1 MEKKLQAFERLLN
14 VMDEL
19 REKCPWDRK
28 QTFESLRSNTIEETY
43 ELCDALLSKDM
54 QAIKKELGD
63 VLLHVVFYAKMAS
76 ETNDFDISDVC
87 NSLCDKL
94 IYRHPHVF
102 GEVSVKDSTEVMEN
116 WEALKLKEKDG
127 NKSVLSGVPTSLPAL
142 VKAQRI
148 QEKARSAGFDWDE
161 KEQVWDKVR
170 EELGEFETEV
180 KTGNAA
186 EMEAEFGDVLFSIV
200 NAGRLYG
207 INPETALER
216 TNRKFISRF
225 NLMEQKTKERGL
237 SLKEMKL
244 EEMEELWCE
253 AKREL
258 RKED

>member
-1 MEKKLQAFERLLN
+1 MKNNKLQAFDRLLN

-19 REKCPWDRK
+19 REKCPWDKK

-43 ELCDALLSKDM
+43 ELCDALLGGNMDT
-54 QAIKKELGD
+54 IKKELGD
-63 VLLHVVFYAKMAS
+63 VLLHVVFYARIAS
-76 ETNDFDISDVC
+76 ETNSFDISDVC
-87 NSLCDKL
+87 NVLCDKL
-94 IYRHPHVF
+94 IYRHPHIF
-102 GEVSVKDSTEVMEN
+102 GDVSVSDSKQVMEN
-116 WEALKLKEKDG
+116 WEMLKLKEKDG

-161 KEQVWDKVR
+161 REQVWDKVR
-170 EELGEFETEV
+170 EELGELQNEV
-180 KTGNAA
+180 NRLNEQ
-186 EMEAEFGDVLFSIV
+186 EMEAEFGDLLFSIV

-225 NLMEQKTKERGL
+225 TLMEEKVKERGL
-237 SLKEMKL
+237 SLKNMTL
-244 EEMEELWCE
+244 DEMETLWCE

-258 RKED
+258 S